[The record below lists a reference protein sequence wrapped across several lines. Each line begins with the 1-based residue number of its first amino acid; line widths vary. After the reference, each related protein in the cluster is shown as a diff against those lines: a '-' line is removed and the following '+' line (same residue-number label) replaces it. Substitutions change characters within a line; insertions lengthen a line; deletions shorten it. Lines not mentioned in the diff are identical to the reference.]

1 MSSSSIASPVLVAVD
16 TAMRTSVVESSSSRY
31 LQTNCVLWY
40 MVGTQ
45 LTGLPYEDLP
55 LGLISKV
62 GIGFVWT
69 QLFSPSFML
78 NMNFRGAWL
87 DSTCKEEIRSRK
99 STWIEAYENFKQ
111 LNSHTWSIFCIFEM
125 FLCNGI
131 HGGGLSELTRESFP
145 IFFKQNT
152 VLLKQSRSTN
162 YFARVVL

>member
-1 MSSSSIASPVLVAVD
+1 MPSPVLVD
-16 TAMRTSVVESSSSRY
+16 TAMRMSVLVSSSSRY
-31 LQTNCVLWY
+31 LQTNHVLWY
-40 MVGTQ
+40 VVGIQ
-45 LTGLPYEDLP
+45 LTGLPYEDLL

-69 QLFSPSFML
+69 QPFSPSFML
-78 NMNFRGAWL
+78 NMNFCGAWL
-87 DSTCKEEIRSRK
+87 DSTCKEEIKSRK
-99 STWIEAYENFKQ
+99 STWIETYKNFNQ

-152 VLLKQSRSTN
+152 V
-162 YFARVVL
+162 